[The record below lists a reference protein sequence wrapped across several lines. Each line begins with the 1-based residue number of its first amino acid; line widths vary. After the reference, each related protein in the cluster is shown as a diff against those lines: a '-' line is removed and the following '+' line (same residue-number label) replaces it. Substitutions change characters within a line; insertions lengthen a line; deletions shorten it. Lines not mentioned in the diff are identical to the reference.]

1 MPGQANEHKKQP
13 QHNKDDNR
21 NYFNGREEKFEGAE
35 GFNAHQVQDEN
46 QDAGGRH
53 CHPQRDIGEPVRE
66 IFADRHEFGAGQR
79 HGCCPVRP
87 AANIPGVGA
96 EVSGGDGA
104 EPAGNGVANRHFT
117 RTRRDNSGDHGANSV
132 GDNSTGSRNFD
143 GGTRAQK
150 KAGSQGE
157 AHRDHGHLT
166 VREGTFQFA
175 VAGCGV
181 ISRLHGALF
190 CGAHRFLSVGSWCG
204 TSRIECAQGTE

>member
-1 MPGQANEHKKQP
+1 M
-13 QHNKDDNR
+13 
-21 NYFNGREEKFEGAE
+21 
-35 GFNAHQVQDEN
+35 
-46 QDAGGRH
+46 
-53 CHPQRDIGEPVRE
+53 
-66 IFADRHEFGAGQR
+66 
-79 HGCCPVRP
+79 
-87 AANIPGVGA
+87 
-96 EVSGGDGA
+96 
-104 EPAGNGVANRHFT
+104 ANRHFT

-150 KAGSQGE
+150 KAGPQGE
-157 AHRDHGHLT
+157 THRDHGHLT
-166 VREGTFQFA
+166 VREGTFQFT